1 MHGFRPTLNIMIK
14 RSILPALA
22 AFAIFAAAGCAS
34 DNATD
39 TKASRAPSVAEQ
51 HRKKGY
57 ALLDQH
63 HFAAAMAEF
72 NLALQ
77 ADPTDTEAL
86 LDRGT
91 CAMYLGRWP
100 DAIADFD
107 AAIKLKPDYAAAWGC
122 RGLAHGRTGM
132 YADALADFQQMV
144 KLTPQDDWAW
154 SYLAELLATCKDDGI
169 RNGPAAIQ
177 AATRACELSQWKVG
191 FHIYILAAAY
201 AETGDFDK
209 AVSFEQKALQVGAAT
224 PEEHNRMVLNLSLY
238 KFHFP
243 FHDPTIFQ

>member
-1 MHGFRPTLNIMIK
+1 MIK
-14 RSILPALA
+14 RSILPAIATLA
-22 AFAIFAAAGCAS
+22 ILAAAGCAS
-34 DNATD
+34 DNSPDANSPHAV
-39 TKASRAPSVAEQ
+39 KAAEQ

-63 HFAAAMAEF
+63 HFDAAIAEF

-77 ADPTDTEAL
+77 SDPNDTQVL

-91 CAMYLGRWP
+91 CAMYLGRWDP
-100 DAIADFD
+100 AIADFD

-122 RGLAHGRTGM
+122 RGLAHGRAGKFS
-132 YADALADFQQMV
+132 AAVADFRQMV
-144 KLTPQDDWAW
+144 KLNPQDDWAW

-169 RNGPAAIQ
+169 RNGPAAVE
-177 AATRACELSQWKVG
+177 AATKACELSQWKVG
-191 FHIYILAAAY
+191 FHIYVLAAAY
-201 AETGDFDK
+201 AETGDWDK

>member
-1 MHGFRPTLNIMIK
+1 MTKRSFLPTLVG
-14 RSILPALA
+14 LALLALA
-22 AFAIFAAAGCAS
+22 GCVS
-34 DNATD
+34 DN
-39 TKASRAPSVAEQ
+39 PSGNAEV

-57 ALLDQH
+57 ALLEQH
-63 HFAAAMAEF
+63 HFNAAIAEF

-77 ADPTDTEAL
+77 SNPNDAEAL

-91 CAMYLGRWP
+91 CVMFLGRWDP
-100 DAIADFD
+100 AIADFE

-122 RGLAHGRTGM
+122 RGLAHGRAGM
-132 YADALADFQQMV
+132 FAASLADFEQMV

-154 SYLAELLATCKDDGI
+154 SYLAEVLATCKDDQI
-169 RNGPAAIQ
+169 RNGPAAVE
-177 AATRACELSQWKVG
+177 AATKACELSQWKVG

-201 AETGDFDK
+201 AEIGDWDK
-209 AVSFEQKALQVGAAT
+209 AATFEQKALDVGAAN

-243 FHDPTIFQ
+243 FHDPAIFQ